1 MPDEVAL
8 PVRRQTPNGICISPP
23 ELPASALESG
33 ADLALGSFHKADGSC
48 GYGGRLASSD
58 TTSVG
63 PGPTASARLASARQ
77 ERRWESRRDLIVR
90 AAVDVFAEMGLE
102 GATLD
107 AVGERVGLT
116 KASLYYYV
124 KSKEELLGHVIGH
137 VLQAQEHAMAELTHD
152 GMSPEERLRGFCLGH
167 LRSLFGDPAGKIA
180 AQVALSGNKDERVRS
195 LFHDYMG
202 GLDAILADGVA
213 AGAFRPVD
221 PGVARHSV
229 LAALNAVTLW
239 YVPEG
244 PLTVDDVG
252 NEICDLV
259 IGGLRPPTSRRR
271 GPADGPSPDPA

>member
-1 MPDEVAL
+1 
-8 PVRRQTPNGICISPP
+8 
-23 ELPASALESG
+23 
-33 ADLALGSFHKADGSC
+33 
-48 GYGGRLASSD
+48 LASSD
-58 TTSVG
+58 TFG
-63 PGPTASARLASARQ
+63 PEPTASARLASARQ
-77 ERRWESRRDLIVR
+77 ERRWQSRRELIVQ
-90 AAVDVFAEMGLE
+90 AAVDVFADMGLE

-124 KSKEELLGHVIGH
+124 KSKEELLGHVVGH
-137 VLQAQEHAMAELTHD
+137 VLRAQEHAMAELTHA

-167 LRSLFGDPAGKIA
+167 LRSLFDDPAGKIA

-195 LFHDYMG
+195 LFHEYMG
-202 GLDAILADGVA
+202 RLDAILTDGVA

-239 YVPEG
+239 YLPEG

-259 IGGLRPPTSRRR
+259 IGGL
-271 GPADGPSPDPA
+271 GPSPDPA